1 MVDFS
6 KLTLEQLR
14 TGLADAVTKR
24 DQKAIKL
31 IQDRINE
38 LEVTPEPVNEKP
50 EEMTT
55 GQILADY
62 GKSALSGVPQGI
74 EFLLNL
80 PNYASKGIQFG
91 LEKTLGLDPAVD
103 RSKLPAIGQGL
114 SQGNIATVMEAAT
127 GGGIRYEPETR
138 IGKVIQAGTAG
149 LPAGAIGG
157 ARAAL
162 VEGFLPSA
170 ASEVAGQA
178 TEGSSVEPYAR
189 LAAGLLTPMG
199 IEGGRRILK
208 TGSLDVPDVATPERL
223 QASQRL
229 LEETGIQETV
239 GQISGSPNILAREAA
254 TSMGRKLNEEQ
265 LETFTSRVLKEAGI
279 DGEKIASDKVLNKRY
294 SELGSV
300 FDEFAEE
307 SAIPITSDLATD
319 FAAAIDDVEKQF
331 AANAVPR
338 IIEEVRDNFIALQG
352 GKRVIDGEDFK
363 QISKA
368 TLKLIKSEGKPDLI
382 GLGLKLNNIMQEY
395 LERSLET
402 AGKTDLLNAYRTART
417 QYRNLDSI
425 SKSLAS
431 GDAGKKGLVTPSNI
445 FNIERQK
452 TGRVGIARGR
462 SNLAELGKM
471 GSDMTPLPQSGS
483 VPRGVA
489 EEVFGGMTTAMPAG
503 IVMGQTGDVLQT
515 AAGMGTA
522 GLIGGVAAA
531 TARRRNRLLGTPEGQ
546 RFLRQ
551 YLTGEGRPLASPLPL
566 GGILSQFNQN

>member
-6 KLTLEQLR
+6 KLTLDQLQ
-14 TGLADAVTKR
+14 TGLADATKKNN
-24 DQKAIKL
+24 QKAIKI

-38 LEVTPEPVNEKP
+38 LQAVPAPVSSEPEG
-50 EEMTT
+50 MTT

-103 RSKLPAIGQGL
+103 RSKLPAYAQGL
-114 SQGNIATVMEAAT
+114 SQGNIAKIMELAT
-127 GGGIRYEPETR
+127 RGGIRYEPETR

-162 VEGFLPSA
+162 VEGLLPSA

-178 TEGSSVEPYAR
+178 TEGSALEPYAR
-189 LAAGLLTPMG
+189 IAAGLLTPMA
-199 IEGGRRILK
+199 IEGGARILK
-208 TGSLDVPDVATPERL
+208 TGSLDVPDVVTPERL
-223 QASQRL
+223 EASQRL

-279 DGEKIASDKVLNKRY
+279 EGERIASPEVLNKRY

-300 FDEFAEE
+300 FDEFAKEA
-307 SAIPITSDLATD
+307 AIPITSDLATD
-319 FAAAIDDVEKQF
+319 FATAIDDVEKQF

-338 IIEEVRDNFIALQG
+338 IIEEVRDNFMALQG
-352 GKRVIDGEDFK
+352 GKRVIDGEDYK
-363 QISKA
+363 QISNK

-395 LERSLET
+395 LERSLEA
-402 AGKTDLLNAYRTART
+402 AGKTDLLSNYRKTRS

-445 FNIERQK
+445 YNIERQK

-471 GSDMTPLPQSGS
+471 GSEMTPLPQSGS

-503 IVMGQTGDVLQT
+503 IVMGQTGDILQT

-551 YLTGEGRPLASPLPL
+551 YLIGEGRPLVSPLPL
-566 GGILSQFNQN
+566 GGVLSQFE

>member
-6 KLTLEQLR
+6 KLTLEQLK

-31 IQDRINE
+31 IQNRINQ
-38 LEVTPEPVNEKP
+38 LEVDPEPVNEKP

-55 GQILADY
+55 GEILADY
-62 GKSALSGVPQGI
+62 AKSAASGVPQGI

-138 IGKVIQAGTAG
+138 VGKVIQAGFAG

-157 ARAAL
+157 ARAAI
-162 VEGFLPSA
+162 VEGLLPA
-170 ASEVAGQA
+170 MASEVAGQA

-208 TGSLDVPDVATPERL
+208 TGTIDVPDVATTQRL
-223 QASQRL
+223 EDSQRL
-229 LEETGIQETV
+229 FDETGIQETV
-239 GQISGSPNILAREAA
+239 GQIAGDPNILAREAA
-254 TSMGRKLNEEQ
+254 TNMGRNLNDAQ

-279 DGEKIASDKVLNKRY
+279 EGKRIASPEVLNKRY

-307 SAIPITSDLATD
+307 AAIPITSDLATD
-319 FAAAIDDVEKQF
+319 FATAIDDVEKQF

-352 GKRVIDGEDFK
+352 GKRVIDGEDYK
-363 QISKA
+363 QISNK

-395 LERSLET
+395 LERSLEA
-402 AGKTDLLNAYRTART
+402 AGKTDLLSNYRKTRS

-445 FNIERQK
+445 YNIERQK

-471 GSDMTPLPQSGS
+471 GSEMTPLPQSGTA
-483 VPRGVA
+483 PRRFA
-489 EEVFGGMTTAMPAG
+489 EEAIGGMTAAMPAG

-551 YLTGEGRPLASPLPL
+551 YLRGEGRPLASPLPL